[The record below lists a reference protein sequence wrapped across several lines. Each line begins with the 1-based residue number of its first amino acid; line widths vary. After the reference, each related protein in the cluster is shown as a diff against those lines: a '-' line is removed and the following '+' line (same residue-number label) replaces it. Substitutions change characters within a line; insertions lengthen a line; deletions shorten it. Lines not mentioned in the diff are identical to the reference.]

1 MAGKEVAKKTQ
12 KAENTAQAI
21 RAEAFRLMDIYGYE
35 GISIQMICRNCNIS
49 VGTFYNYFA
58 SKEDLNTEL
67 MRENDQWFE
76 EKIQSDLQTED
87 PCKFLYTFFDMYG
100 EMNERIGTDF
110 YNRTVGRRKR
120 DPKAEANRPMHRVLE
135 EFIWK
140 KQQEGLI
147 RKEKRAS
154 DIADQSFA
162 LVRGVILDWCGLNGQ
177 YNLRPEIREVVR
189 IILNYYLTDAAKAT
203 ATDM

>member
-1 MAGKEVAKKTQ
+1 MAEKEIAPKTI
-12 KAENTAQAI
+12 KAENTAKAI
-21 RAEAFRLMDIYGYE
+21 RTEAFRLMDTYGYE

-49 VGTFYNYFA
+49 VGTFYNYFS
-58 SKEDLNTEL
+58 SKEEL
-67 MRENDQWFE
+67 SRELTRENDQWFE
-76 EKIQSDLQTED
+76 EKIQTELQTED

-120 DPKAEANRPMHRVLE
+120 DPKVEANRPMHRVLE
-135 EFIWK
+135 EFIWR

-154 DIADQSFA
+154 DIADQFFA
-162 LVRGVILDWCGLNGQ
+162 LVRGIILDWCGLNGQ
-177 YNLRPEIREVVR
+177 YNLRPEIHEVVR
-189 IILNYYLTDAAKAT
+189 ILLNYYLTDEAKFA
-203 ATDM
+203 ATDL